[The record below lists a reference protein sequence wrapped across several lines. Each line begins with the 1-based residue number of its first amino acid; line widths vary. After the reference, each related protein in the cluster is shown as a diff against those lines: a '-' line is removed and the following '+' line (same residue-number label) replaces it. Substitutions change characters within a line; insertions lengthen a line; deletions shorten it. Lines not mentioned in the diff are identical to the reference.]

1 MDFALSEHPPVT
13 EEIKA
18 AAREARPGGRRLRS
32 ARGGLMVREWVGS
45 VAVADPPYPPRPG
58 PPPSPEPPT
67 APLRVPARVAVP
79 AEPAVG
85 WSELQQSLDSLRT
98 ALALVGVLAVA
109 GLGLALWAL
118 LRPDHDRTVLVRG
131 AVPAQTDVGPLKG
144 RVSRLEGE
152 LRGLQS
158 NAGAHAGSTASLSG
172 RIDALQ
178 RSVSALQ
185 ARSSAAATP
194 SALGALS
201 GRVDKLAGQVSA
213 LQSSRSG
220 TGTSTG
226 GTTTAPG

>member
-1 MDFALSEHPPVT
+1 M
-13 EEIKA
+13 
-18 AAREARPGGRRLRS
+18 
-32 ARGGLMVREWVGS
+32 
-45 VAVADPPYPPRPG
+45 ADPPYPPPPG
-58 PPPSPEPPT
+58 PPPGSERPT
-67 APLRVPARVAVP
+67 APLRVPARGPLSAVP

-85 WSELQQSLDSLRT
+85 WSEFRQSLDSLRT

-131 AVPAQTDVGPLKG
+131 AVPAQTSGAHANLGPLNN

-158 NAGAHAGSTASLSG
+158 SAGARSGSTASLSG
-172 RIDALQ
+172 RVDALQ
-178 RSVSALQ
+178 RSVSSLQ
-185 ARSSAAATP
+185 AAAATS

-226 GTTTAPG
+226 ATTTAPG